1 MKTMKELE
9 GKLHRAEWKQAI
21 LYLLCNFLSLMLITA
36 YAAMMFSPTVL
47 NVLPEGGDSRKQ
59 VMAIFVLAMFGC
71 VIFTIYAASLFFR

>member
-36 YAAMMFSPTVL
+36 YAA
-47 NVLPEGGDSRKQ
+47 
-59 VMAIFVLAMFGC
+59 
-71 VIFTIYAASLFFR
+71 